1 MTETTP
7 LTWIRSRPVRVA
19 GGVSPVEPVA
29 GVGPPPVEPAGEL
42 RPWRGQKPGKARRAI
57 DIAVSLG
64 VLAAAGL
71 PLLLLMLAVRLTSR
85 GPALFRQV
93 RVGQGERVFTLL
105 KLRSM
110 RVDPGGPEITAAHD
124 PRVTRLGA
132 FLRRTSLDEL
142 PQLVNVLR
150 GDMTLVGPRPETPA
164 LAVTYPPT
172 CRWIFAYRPGLTG
185 PAQVRMRDADVLGT
199 SAPTEASYV
208 SVVVPARTRIEAAY
222 LATPTVPATLGVLAD
237 TIRHVL
243 GLEARR
249 RG

>member
-1 MTETTP
+1 VELAT
-7 LTWIRSRPVRVA
+7 VA
-19 GGVSPVEPVA
+19 P
-29 GVGPPPVEPAGEL
+29 VGPAREL
-42 RPWRGQKPGKARRAI
+42 RPWPGQKPGKARRAI

-64 VLAAAGL
+64 VLTVAGT
-71 PLLLLMLAVRLTSR
+71 PLLLLMLAVWLTSR

-110 RVDPGGPEITAAHD
+110 RVNQGGPEITASHD

-132 FLRRTSLDEL
+132 ILRRTSLDEL

-164 LAVTYPPT
+164 LAVVYPAT

-185 PAQVRMRDADVLGT
+185 PAQVRMRDSDVLGSST
-199 SAPTEASYV
+199 PTEDNYV
-208 SVVVPARTRIEAAY
+208 SVVVPARTRIEAAF
-222 LATPTVPATLGVLAD
+222 LASPTVPATFGVLVD
-237 TIRHVL
+237 TFRHVL
-243 GLEARR
+243 GLEVRR

>member
-7 LTWIRSRPVRVA
+7 AERVRSRPV
-19 GGVSPVEPVA
+19 PVQTTLPADPVGA
-29 GVGPPPVEPAGEL
+29 PPPEPTPEL
-42 RPWRGQKPGKARRAI
+42 HPWPGWKPGKARRGL
-57 DIAVSLG
+57 DIMVSLG
-64 VLAAAGL
+64 ALAVAGL
-71 PLLLLMLAVRLTSR
+71 PLLLLMAAVRLGSR

-132 FLRRTSLDEL
+132 VLRRTSLDEL
-142 PQLVNVLR
+142 PQLFNVLR

-164 LAVTYPPT
+164 LAVTYPAT

-199 SAPTEASYV
+199 APPTPQNYV
-208 SVVVPARTRIEAAY
+208 SVVVPARIRIEAAY
-222 LATPTVPATLGVLAD
+222 LATPTVPATLGVLVD
-237 TIRHVL
+237 TVRHLL
-243 GLEARR
+243 GMEVKRR
-249 RG
+249 SA